1 VPGQPIGRSDDHGI
15 ELPTPRRVTPPV
27 QCWPIQPGSAEPLSA
42 IFVRWEQGPPVVLNV
57 LCEGALLPLDGP
69 FVLLLIGRDA
79 RIVGYLHLGPPDVP
93 E

>member
-1 VPGQPIGRSDDHGI
+1 MLWQ
-15 ELPTPRRVTPPV
+15 
-27 QCWPIQPGSAEPLSA
+27 
-42 IFVRWEQGPPVVLNV
+42 QGPLIVLNV
-57 LCEGALLPLDGP
+57 LCECASLTLDGP